1 MYRVKEA
8 IIVEGAYDKI
18 KLSGFID
25 GVIFTTGGF
34 AIFKNKKMQT
44 SVRTLAEKCGIVIL
58 SDSDFAGLKIR
69 NFIKQLTP
77 GAKILHAYVPEI
89 AGKEKRKKKP
99 SSEGILGVE
108 GMSETVIIDAI
119 KKSGATVD
127 GSSAETKCAH
137 PVTKADFFRVG
148 LCGGPNSSILRSQ
161 LARSLGLP
169 SKLSAN
175 MLLDVVNSCL
185 TRDEFCELVN
195 NLSNS

>member
-34 AIFKNKKMQT
+34 TIFKSKKMQE
-44 SVRTLAEKCGIVIL
+44 SVRSLAEKCGIVIL
-58 SDSDFAGLKIR
+58 SDSDFAGIKIR
-69 NFIKQLTP
+69 NFIKQLAP

-108 GMSETVIIDAI
+108 GMSEEIILDAL
-119 KKSGATVD
+119 KKSGATIN
-127 GSSAETKCAH
+127 GSKEMPKQVY
-137 PVTKADFFRVG
+137 PVTKADFFRAG
-148 LCGGPNSSILRSQ
+148 LSGGENSSALRAA
-161 LARSLGLP
+161 LAQKLSLP

-175 MLLDVVNSCL
+175 MLLDVINSCL
-185 TRDEFCELVN
+185 TRDEFDEIIN
-195 NLSNS
+195 NLSAF